1 MTELTLTFD
10 NGPDA
15 EATPVV
21 LDVLRD
27 FGIFATF
34 FVIGE
39 KLARP
44 GMRALAERA
53 RDEGHWL
60 GNHTLSHSFTFGRTD
75 DPKVTRAE
83 ILETQGLLGDL
94 AHADRLFRPYG
105 GGGVMGPD
113 LLSMD
118 AVDCLIAQA
127 MTCVAWNSVPGDWRD
142 AEGWVDRGLAD
153 CEGSEPRVMVLHDIE
168 GGAAGRLAG
177 FLQRAARLGV
187 TFVQDFPDEVVLIRR
202 GKVQKD
208 LTPFMRAA

>member
-10 NGPDA
+10 NGPDP
-15 EATPVV
+15 EATPAV

-27 FGIFATF
+27 FGILATF

-75 DPKVTRAE
+75 DRETVRAE
-83 ILETQGLLGDL
+83 ILDTQQILGDL

-105 GGGVMGPD
+105 GGGVID
-113 LLSMD
+113 RHLLSTD
-118 AVDCLIAQA
+118 AVDCLIEEG
-127 MTCVAWNSVPGDWRD
+127 MTCIAWNSVPGDWRD
-142 AEGWVDRGLAD
+142 PEGWVETALAD
-153 CEGSEPRVMVLHDIE
+153 CESAAPRVMVLHDIE
-168 GGAAGRLAG
+168 GGAASRLAA
-177 FLQRAARLGV
+177 FLERAARLGL

-202 GKVQKD
+202 GEVRKD
-208 LTPFMRAA
+208 LTPFMRTA